1 MKLAENSLGETMLDN
16 LRGMAVFASVV
27 GHGSFSGSA
36 RELGITTSAVS
47 QQIRSLEN
55 ELGVVLLHRSTRK
68 LSLTE
73 AGASFYEAAKDVVSA
88 AEQGRIKVNQLR
100 DELAGS
106 LRIATTPELGV
117 NHILPALSTWMAA
130 HDDLSITFLADN
142 HYVDLIDERIDIAIR
157 MSPSINDL
165 TLSNH
170 PLSDVRQ
177 VLVAS
182 PQYLRHHKKLESPKD
197 LNEHQLICIE
207 IMKDSNQLDFIQTET
222 GKKTR
227 LKMTSRIHTNNVFM
241 ATTLAKEGH
250 GVVRMMEMDI
260 KKELDKGDLVEVLTG
275 YQLPS
280 FVLYAVTLNREQQ
293 PAKVTRCLEVLKKY
307 FHAG

>member
-1 MKLAENSLGETMLDN
+1 MLDN

-73 AGASFYEAAKDVVSA
+73 AGESFYEAAKDVVSA

-117 NHILPALSTWMAA
+117 HHILPALSSWMAA
-130 HDDLSITFLADN
+130 HDDLSITYFADN
-142 HYVDLIDERIDIAIR
+142 RYVDMIDERIDIAVR
-157 MSPSINDL
+157 MSPSIDDS
-165 TLSNH
+165 TLSSH

-177 VLVAS
+177 MLVAS
-182 PQYLRHHKKLESPKD
+182 PQYLRQHKKIETPKD
-197 LNEHQLICIE
+197 LADHQLICID
-207 IMKDSNQLDFIQTET
+207 IMKDANYIELSKTET
-222 GKKTR
+222 SKKTR
-227 LKMTSRIHTNNVFM
+227 IKMNSRIQTNNVFM
-241 ATTLAKEGH
+241 AMTLAKEGH
-250 GVVRMMEMDI
+250 GLIRIMEMDI
-260 KKELDKGDLVEVLTG
+260 KRELESGNLVEVLTG

-293 PAKVTRCLEVLKKY
+293 PAKITRCLEVLKKY
-307 FHAG
+307 FHAS

>member
-1 MKLAENSLGETMLDN
+1 MLDN

-73 AGASFYEAAKDVVSA
+73 AGESFYESAKDMVSA

-117 NHILPALSTWMAA
+117 HHILPALSTWMAA
-130 HDDLSITFLADN
+130 HDDLSITYLADN
-142 HYVDLIDERIDIAIR
+142 HYVDMIDERIDIAIR
-157 MSPSINDL
+157 MSPNINDS
-165 TLSNH
+165 TLCNH

-177 VLVAS
+177 MLVAS
-182 PQYLRHHKKLESPKD
+182 PQYLRQHKKIESPKD
-197 LNEHQLICIE
+197 LADHQMIVID
-207 IMKDSNQLDFIQTET
+207 IMKDANHVELVHTET

-227 LKMTSRIHTNNVFM
+227 MKMNSRIHTNNVFM
-241 ATTLAKEGH
+241 AMTLAKEGH
-250 GVVRMMEMDI
+250 GLIRIMEMDI
-260 KKELDKGDLVEVLTG
+260 KRELESGNLVEVLTG

-280 FVLYAVTLNREQQ
+280 FVLYAVTLNHEQQ
-293 PAKVTRCLEVLKKY
+293 PAKITRSLEVLKKY
-307 FHAG
+307 FNAN

>member
-1 MKLAENSLGETMLDN
+1 MLDN

-36 RELGITTSAVS
+36 REFGITTSAVS

-73 AGASFYEAAKDVVSA
+73 AGESFYEAAKDVVSA

-106 LRIATTPELGV
+106 LRVATTPELGV

-130 HDDLSITFLADN
+130 HDDLSITYLADN
-142 HYVDLIDERIDIAIR
+142 HYIDMIDERIDIAIR
-157 MSPSINDL
+157 MSPTINDSN
-165 TLSNH
+165 LSSH
-170 PLSDVRQ
+170 PLTDVRQ
-177 VLVAS
+177 MLVAS
-182 PQYLRHHKKLESPKD
+182 PQYLRQHVKLKTPKD
-197 LNEHQLICIE
+197 LAEHQLICIE
-207 IMKDSNQLDFIQTET
+207 IMKDANQVDMIQTET
-222 GKKTR
+222 GKK
-227 LKMTSRIHTNNVFM
+227 SRIKMNSRIYTNNVFM

-250 GVVRMMEMDI
+250 GLVRMMEMDI
-260 KKELDKGDLVEVLTG
+260 KKELESGELVEVLTG

-280 FVLYAVTLNREQQ
+280 FVLYAVTLNRDQQ
-293 PAKVTRCLEVLKKY
+293 PAKITRCLEVLKKY
-307 FHAG
+307 FHAN

>member
-1 MKLAENSLGETMLDN
+1 MLDN

-27 GHGSFSGSA
+27 SHGSFSGSA

-73 AGASFYEAAKDVVSA
+73 AGESFYEAAKDVVSA

-106 LRIATTPELGV
+106 LRISTTPELGV

-130 HDDLSITFLADN
+130 HDDLSITYLADN
-142 HYVDLIDERIDIAIR
+142 HYIDMIDERIDIAIR
-157 MSPSINDL
+157 MSPTINDSS
-165 TLSNH
+165 LSCH
-170 PLSDVRQ
+170 PLTDVRQ
-177 VLVAS
+177 LLVAS
-182 PQYLRHHKKLESPKD
+182 PQYLRGHSKIESPKD
-197 LNEHQLICIE
+197 LSSHQLICIDL
-207 IMKDSNQLDFIQTET
+207 MKDANQIELTQTET
-222 GKKTR
+222 GKKSRTK
-227 LKMTSRIHTNNVFM
+227 LASRIHTNNVFM

-250 GVVRMMEMDI
+250 GLVRMVEMDI
-260 KKELDKGDLVEVLTG
+260 KKELENGELVEVLTG

-293 PAKVTRCLEVLKKY
+293 PAKITRCLEVLKKY
-307 FHAG
+307 FHAS

>member
-1 MKLAENSLGETMLDN
+1 MLDN

-73 AGASFYEAAKDVVSA
+73 AGESFYEAAKDVVSA

-130 HDDLSITFLADN
+130 HDDLSITYFADN
-142 HYVDLIDERIDIAIR
+142 HYIDMIDERIDVAIR
-157 MSPSINDL
+157 MSPSINDAN
-165 TLSNH
+165 LSCH
-170 PLSDVRQ
+170 PLTDVRQ
-177 VLVAS
+177 LLVAS
-182 PQYLRHHKKLESPKD
+182 PQYLRQHSKIESPKD
-197 LNEHQLICIE
+197 LSSHQLICID
-207 IMKDSNQLDFIQTET
+207 IMKDANQIELTQTET
-222 GKKTR
+222 GKKSR
-227 LKMTSRIHTNNVFM
+227 LKMDTRIHTNNVFM

-250 GVVRMMEMDI
+250 GLVRMMEMDI
-260 KKELDKGDLVEVLTG
+260 RRELENGDLVEVLTG

-293 PAKVTRCLEVLKKY
+293 PAKITRCLEVLKKY
-307 FHAG
+307 FHAS

>member
-1 MKLAENSLGETMLDN
+1 MLDN

-73 AGASFYEAAKDVVSA
+73 AGESFYEAAKDVVSA

-106 LRIATTPELGV
+106 LRVATTPELGV

-130 HDDLSITFLADN
+130 HDDLSVTYLADN
-142 HYVDLIDERIDIAIR
+142 HYIDMIDERIDIAIR
-157 MSPSINDL
+157 MSPTISDAN
-165 TLSNH
+165 LSSH
-170 PLSDVRQ
+170 PLTDVRQ
-177 VLVAS
+177 LLVAS
-182 PQYLRHHKKLESPKD
+182 PQYLRQHTKLQTPKD
-197 LNEHQLICIE
+197 LADHQLINIE
-207 IMKDSNQLDFIQTET
+207 IMKDANQIDFIQTET

-227 LKMTSRIHTNNVFM
+227 IKMNSRIYTNNVFM

-250 GVVRMMEMDI
+250 GLARIMEMDI
-260 KKELDKGDLVEVLTG
+260 KKELESGELVEVLTG

-280 FVLYAVTLNREQQ
+280 FVLYAVTLDREQQ
-293 PAKVTRCLEVLKKY
+293 PAKITRCLEVLKKY
-307 FHAG
+307 FHAH

>member
-1 MKLAENSLGETMLDN
+1 MIDN

-47 QQIRSLEN
+47 QQIRS
-55 ELGVVLLHRSTRK
+55 VLLHRSTRK

-73 AGASFYEAAKDVVSA
+73 AGESFYEAAKDVVSA

-130 HDDLSITFLADN
+130 HDDLSITYLADN
-142 HYVDLIDERIDIAIR
+142 HYIDMIDERIDIAIR
-157 MSPSINDL
+157 MSPSINDS
-165 TLSNH
+165 TLSSH
-170 PLSDVRQ
+170 PLTDVRQ
-177 VLVAS
+177 LLVAS
-182 PQYLRHHKKLESPKD
+182 PQYLRQHVKIESPKD
-197 LNEHQLICIE
+197 LADHHLICID
-207 IMKDSNQLDFIQTET
+207 IMKDSNQVDLMQTET

-227 LKMTSRIHTNNVFM
+227 TKMSSRIHTNNVFM

-250 GVVRMMEMDI
+250 GLVRMMEMDV
-260 KKELDKGDLVEVLTG
+260 KKELENGSLVEVLTG
-275 YQLPS
+275 YQLSS
-280 FVLYAVTLNREQQ
+280 FVLYAVTLNRDQQ
-293 PAKVTRCLEVLKKY
+293 PAKITRCLEVLKKY
-307 FHAG
+307 FHAN

>member
-1 MKLAENSLGETMLDN
+1 MLDN

-27 GHGSFSGSA
+27 EHGSFSGSA

-73 AGASFYEAAKDVVSA
+73 AGESFYEAAKDVVSA

-106 LRIATTPELGV
+106 LRVATTPELGV

-130 HDDLSITFLADN
+130 HDDLSITYLADN
-142 HYVDLIDERIDIAIR
+142 HYIDMIDERIDIAVR
-157 MSPSINDL
+157 MSPTINDSSLSSYPL
-165 TLSNH
+165 T
-170 PLSDVRQ
+170 DVRQ
-177 VLVAS
+177 LLVAS
-182 PQYLRHHKKLESPKD
+182 PQYLRQHAKIQSPKD
-197 LNEHQLICIE
+197 LNDHQLICIE
-207 IMKDSNQLDFIQTET
+207 IMKDANQIDLVQTET

-227 LKMTSRIHTNNVFM
+227 IKMNSRIYTNNVFM

-250 GVVRMMEMDI
+250 GLVRMLEMDV
-260 KKELDKGDLVEVLTG
+260 KKELESGELVEVLTG

-293 PAKVTRCLEVLKKY
+293 PAKITRCLEVLKKY
-307 FHAG
+307 FHAN

>member
-1 MKLAENSLGETMLDN
+1 MLDN

-55 ELGVVLLHRSTRK
+55 DLGVVLLHRSTRK

-73 AGASFYEAAKDVVSA
+73 AGESFYEAAKDVVSA

-106 LRIATTPELGV
+106 LRVSTTPELGV

-130 HDDLSITFLADN
+130 HDDLSVTYLADN
-142 HYVDLIDERIDIAIR
+142 HYIDMIDERIDIAIR
-157 MSPSINDL
+157 MSPSINDSS
-165 TLSNH
+165 LSNH
-170 PLSDVRQ
+170 PLTDVRQ
-177 VLVAS
+177 LLVAS
-182 PQYLRHHKKLESPKD
+182 PQYLRQHDKLNTPKD
-197 LNEHQLICIE
+197 LTEHQLICIE
-207 IMKDSNQLDFIQTET
+207 IMKDANQIDMIQTET

-227 LKMTSRIHTNNVFM
+227 VKMNSRIYTNNVFM

-250 GVVRMMEMDI
+250 GLVRMLEMDV
-260 KKELDKGDLVEVLTG
+260 KKELESGELVEVLTG

-280 FVLYAVTLNREQQ
+280 FVLYAVTLNRDQQ
-293 PAKVTRCLEVLKKY
+293 PAKIIRCLEVLKKY
-307 FHAG
+307 FHAN

>member
-1 MKLAENSLGETMLDN
+1 MLDN

-73 AGASFYEAAKDVVSA
+73 AGESFYEAAKDVVSA

-106 LRIATTPELGV
+106 LRVATTPELGV

-130 HDDLSITFLADN
+130 HDDLSITYLADN
-142 HYVDLIDERIDIAIR
+142 HYIDMIDERIDIAIR
-157 MSPSINDL
+157 MSPTMNDSN
-165 TLSNH
+165 LSSH
-170 PLSDVRQ
+170 PLTDVRQ
-177 VLVAS
+177 MLVAS
-182 PQYLRHHKKLESPKD
+182 PQYLRQNTKLQTPKD
-197 LNEHQLICIE
+197 LADHQLICIE
-207 IMKDSNQLDFIQTET
+207 IMKDANQIDLVQTET

-227 LKMTSRIHTNNVFM
+227 TKMNSRIYTNNVFM

-250 GVVRMMEMDI
+250 GLVRMMEMDI
-260 KKELDKGDLVEVLTG
+260 KRELENGDLVEVLTG

-293 PAKVTRCLEVLKKY
+293 PAKITRCLEVLKKY
-307 FHAG
+307 FHAN

>member
-1 MKLAENSLGETMLDN
+1 MLDN

-27 GHGSFSGSA
+27 EHGSFSGSA

-73 AGASFYEAAKDVVSA
+73 AGESFYEAAKDVVSA

-106 LRIATTPELGV
+106 LRVATTPELGV

-130 HDDLSITFLADN
+130 HDDLSITYLADN
-142 HYVDLIDERIDIAIR
+142 HYIDMIDERIDIAVR
-157 MSPSINDL
+157 MSPTINDSS
-165 TLSNH
+165 LSNH
-170 PLSDVRQ
+170 PLTDVRQ
-177 VLVAS
+177 LLVAS
-182 PQYLRHHKKLESPKD
+182 PQYLRQHAKIQSPKD
-197 LNEHQLICIE
+197 LNDHQLICIE
-207 IMKDSNQLDFIQTET
+207 IMKDANQIDLVQTET

-227 LKMTSRIHTNNVFM
+227 IKMNSRIYTNNVFM

-250 GVVRMMEMDI
+250 GLVRMLEMDV
-260 KKELDKGDLVEVLTG
+260 KKELESGELVEVLTG

-293 PAKVTRCLEVLKKY
+293 PAKITRCLEVLKKY
-307 FHAG
+307 FHAN

>member
-1 MKLAENSLGETMLDN
+1 MLDN

-73 AGASFYEAAKDVVSA
+73 AGESFYEAAKDVVSA

-117 NHILPALSTWMAA
+117 HHILPALSTWMAA
-130 HDDLSITFLADN
+130 HDDLSITYFADN
-142 HYVDLIDERIDIAIR
+142 RYIDMIDERIDIAVR
-157 MSPSINDL
+157 MSPSIDDSA
-165 TLSNH
+165 LSSH

-177 VLVAS
+177 MLVAS
-182 PQYLRHHKKLESPKD
+182 PQYLRQHKKIESPKD
-197 LNEHQLICIE
+197 LADHQLIVID
-207 IMKDSNQLDFIQTET
+207 IMKDANYVELSKTET
-222 GKKTR
+222 SKKTR
-227 LKMTSRIHTNNVFM
+227 IKMDSRIHTNNVFM
-241 ATTLAKEGH
+241 AMTLAKEGH
-250 GVVRMMEMDI
+250 GIIRIMEMDV
-260 KKELDKGDLVEVLTG
+260 KRELESGNLVEVLTG

-293 PAKVTRCLEVLKKY
+293 PAKITRCLEVLKKY
-307 FHAG
+307 FHAS

>member
-1 MKLAENSLGETMLDN
+1 MIDN

-47 QQIRSLEN
+47 QQIRALEN
-55 ELGVVLLHRSTRK
+55 ELGVILLHRSTRK

-73 AGASFYEAAKDVVSA
+73 AGESFYGAARDVVSA

-130 HDDLSITFLADN
+130 HDDLSITYFADN
-142 HYVDLIDERIDIAIR
+142 HYIDLIDERIDIAIR
-157 MSPSINDL
+157 MSPSINDS
-165 TLSNH
+165 TLSSY
-170 PLSDVRQ
+170 PLTDVRQ
-177 VLVAS
+177 LLVAS
-182 PQYLRHHKKLESPKD
+182 PQYLRQNNKIDSPKD
-197 LNEHQLICIE
+197 LIDHQLICID
-207 IMKDSNQLDFIQTET
+207 IMKDANQVDLIQTET

-227 LKMTSRIHTNNVFM
+227 TKMTSRIHTNNVFM

-250 GVVRMMEMDI
+250 GLVRMMEMDI
-260 KKELDKGDLVEVLTG
+260 KKELENGDLVEVLTG

-280 FVLYAVTLNREQQ
+280 FVLYAVTLSREQQ
-293 PAKVTRCLEVLKKY
+293 PAKITRCLEVLKKY

>member
-1 MKLAENSLGETMLDN
+1 MLDN

-27 GHGSFSGSA
+27 EHGSFSGSA

-73 AGASFYEAAKDVVSA
+73 AGESFYESAKDVVSA

-117 NHILPALSTWMAA
+117 HHILPALSTWMAA
-130 HDDLSITFLADN
+130 HDDLSITYLADN
-142 HYVDLIDERIDIAIR
+142 RYVDMIDERIDIAVR
-157 MSPSINDL
+157 MSPSI
-165 TLSNH
+165 
-170 PLSDVRQ
+170 DVRQ
-177 VLVAS
+177 LLVAS
-182 PQYLRHHKKLESPKD
+182 PQYLRQHKKIESPKD
-197 LNEHQLICIE
+197 LADHQLICID
-207 IMKDSNQLDFIQTET
+207 IMQDASYVELSKTET
-222 GKKTR
+222 SKKTR
-227 LKMTSRIHTNNVFM
+227 IKMDSRIHTNNVFM
-241 ATTLAKEGH
+241 ALTLAKEGH
-250 GVVRMMEMDI
+250 GIIRIMEMDV
-260 KKELDKGDLVEVLTG
+260 KRELENGNLVEVLTG

-293 PAKVTRCLEVLKKY
+293 PAKITRCLEVLKKY
-307 FHAG
+307 FHAS

>member
-1 MKLAENSLGETMLDN
+1 MLDN

-73 AGASFYEAAKDVVSA
+73 AGESFYEAAKDVVSA

-106 LRIATTPELGV
+106 LRVATTPELGV

-130 HDDLSITFLADN
+130 HDDLSITYLADN
-142 HYVDLIDERIDIAIR
+142 HYIDMIDERIDIAIR
-157 MSPSINDL
+157 MSPTINDSN
-165 TLSNH
+165 LSSH
-170 PLSDVRQ
+170 PLTDVRQ
-177 VLVAS
+177 MLVAS
-182 PQYLRHHKKLESPKD
+182 PQYLRQHTKLQAPKD
-197 LNEHQLICIE
+197 LADHQLICIE
-207 IMKDSNQLDFIQTET
+207 IMKDANQIDLVQTET

-227 LKMTSRIHTNNVFM
+227 TKMNSRIYTNNVFM

-250 GVVRMMEMDI
+250 GLVRMMEMDI
-260 KKELDKGDLVEVLTG
+260 KKELESGDLVEVLTG
-275 YQLPS
+275 YQLSS

-293 PAKVTRCLEVLKKY
+293 PAKITRCLEVLKKY
-307 FHAG
+307 FHAN

>member
-1 MKLAENSLGETMLDN
+1 MLDN

-73 AGASFYEAAKDVVSA
+73 AGASFYEAAKDVVNA

-117 NHILPALSTWMAA
+117 NRILPALSSWMAA
-130 HDDLSITFLADN
+130 HDDLDIHFLADN
-142 HYVDLIDERIDIAIR
+142 RYIDMIDERVDIAIR
-157 MSPSINDL
+157 MSPSINDSS
-165 TLSNH
+165 LSSH
-170 PLSDVRQ
+170 PLADVRQ

-182 PQYLRHHKKLESPKD
+182 PHYLRQHDKIEKPKD
-197 LNEHQLICIE
+197 LTAHQLICID
-207 IMKDSNQLDFIQTET
+207 IMKDCNLLEMTQTET

-227 LKMTSRIHTNNVFM
+227 IKMSSRIHTNNVFV

-250 GVVRMMEMDI
+250 GLVRLMEMDA
-260 KKELDKGDLVEVLTG
+260 KKELDSGELVEVLPE

-293 PAKVTRCLEVLKKY
+293 PAKITRCLEVLKKY
-307 FHAG
+307 FHAAA